1 MNTEKEVE
9 KVVAEAF
16 LRMGKLNALREKYML
31 GSFMPDEDPWEVRNS
46 YIRELRGVIELL
58 VEAIRLDVKKNY
70 PYLHTIICS
79 IILDGMFGREELEPY
94 LTFDFD
100 EDKDI
105 WMVLDLHL
113 DEAIKGFV
121 ELLKRIVGLRIGDKP
136 NFWKELSIYDEKWM
150 SSFDIFN
157 SCKRL
162 SPNDPSIRYLIG
174 EFYRRFG
181 EYRKRRGYGDYF
193 EYFNSAE
200 RYFKDAVELDPTYG
214 MAWKRLAE
222 VQLERGNYDKAVEY
236 YMKYLELIKD
246 SWSEWKQIAE
256 VYEKKG
262 DLEKAI
268 ECTRKVVELHPCTR
282 HHLHLARLLA
292 KQDRR
297 EEALKAVYEVGG
309 NLKQM
314 KPLELIE
321 LYGVYHEL
329 DEYEKCADVL
339 EELINSSKRDLLMGE
354 HAEIVEKCLN
364 EYRRMATETLIKI
377 ITKASP
383 DRRKKLVELIL
394 EKIERM

>member
-16 LRMGKLNALREKYML
+16 MRMGKLNALREKYML

-58 VEAIRLDVKKNY
+58 AEAIRLDVKKNY

-94 LTFDFD
+94 LTFD

-121 ELLKRIVGLRIGDKP
+121 ELLKRIIGLRIGDKP

-150 SSFDIFN
+150 SRFDIFN
-157 SCKRL
+157 SCERF
-162 SPNDPSIRYLIG
+162 SPNDPSIRYLRG

-181 EYRKRRGYGDYF
+181 EHRKRLGYWDYF
-193 EYFNSAE
+193 VYFSSAE
-200 RYFKDAVELDPTYG
+200 RSFKEAVELDPTYR
-214 MAWKRLAE
+214 MTWKRLAE
-222 VQLERGNYDKAVEY
+222 IQLERGNYDKAVEY

-246 SWSEWKQIAE
+246 SWSAWEQIAE
-256 VYEKKG
+256 IYEKKG

-268 ECTRKVVELHPCTR
+268 ECARKVVELHPCTR

-292 KQDRR
+292 KNGRR
-297 EEALKAVYEVGG
+297 EEALKTVYEAGI

-339 EELINSSKRDLLMGE
+339 EELIKSSKRGLLMGE
-354 HAEIVEKCLN
+354 RQGIVEKQLN
-364 EYRRMATETLIKI
+364 EYLRMATETLIKI
-377 ITKASP
+377 ITKASSN
-383 DRRKKLVELIL
+383 RRKKLVELIL

>member
-58 VEAIRLDVKKNY
+58 AEAIRLDVKKNY

-94 LTFDFD
+94 LTFD

-121 ELLKRIVGLRIGDKP
+121 ELLKRIIGLRIGDKP

-150 SSFDIFN
+150 SRFDIFN
-157 SCKRL
+157 SCERF
-162 SPNDPSIRYLIG
+162 SPNDPSIRYLRG

-181 EYRKRRGYGDYF
+181 EHRKRLGYWDYF
-193 EYFNSAE
+193 VYFSSAE
-200 RYFKDAVELDPTYG
+200 RSFKEAVELDPTYR
-214 MAWKRLAE
+214 MTWKRLAE
-222 VQLERGNYDKAVEY
+222 IQLERGNYDKAVEY

-246 SWSEWKQIAE
+246 SWSAWEQIAE
-256 VYEKKG
+256 IYEKKG

-268 ECTRKVVELHPCTR
+268 ECARKVVELHPCTR

-292 KQDRR
+292 KNGRR
-297 EEALKAVYEVGG
+297 EEALKTVYEAGI

-339 EELINSSKRDLLMGE
+339 EELIKSSKRGLLMGE
-354 HAEIVEKCLN
+354 RQGIVEKQLN
-364 EYRRMATETLIKI
+364 EYLRMATETLIKI
-377 ITKASP
+377 ITKASSN
-383 DRRKKLVELIL
+383 RRKKLVELIL

>member
-16 LRMGKLNALREKYML
+16 LRMGKLNALRENYML
-31 GSFMPDEDPWEVRNS
+31 GSFMPDEDPWEARNS

-58 VEAIRLDVKKNY
+58 AEAIRLDVKKNY

-94 LTFDFD
+94 LTFD

-121 ELLKRIVGLRIGDKP
+121 ELLKRIIGLRIGDKP

-162 SPNDPSIRYLIG
+162 SPNDPSIRYLRG

-181 EYRKRRGYGDYF
+181 EHRKRLGYWDYF
-193 EYFNSAE
+193 VYFSSAE
-200 RYFKDAVELDPTYG
+200 QSFKEAVELDPTYR

-222 VQLERGNYDKAVEY
+222 IQLERGNYDKAVEY

-246 SWSEWKQIAE
+246 SWSAWEQIAE
-256 VYEKKG
+256 IYEKKG

-268 ECTRKVVELHPCTR
+268 ECARKVVELHPCTR

-292 KQDRR
+292 KNGRR
-297 EEALKAVYEVGG
+297 EEALKTVYEAGI

-339 EELINSSKRDLLMGE
+339 VELIKSSKRGLLMGE
-354 HAEIVEKCLN
+354 RQEIVEKQLN
-364 EYRRMATETLIKI
+364 EYLRMATETLIKI
-377 ITKASP
+377 ITKASSN
-383 DRRKKLVELIL
+383 RRKKLVELIL
-394 EKIERM
+394 EKIESM